1 MAIPMHWGSIMLRW
15 LVSVVFACAFLLGG
29 AVITMEAMGLIFLA
43 ASDDPEQRMEAVVA
57 QIDASV
63 DPRDVPTEA
72 EAEGLWPPP
81 EKQAEEPAPESA
93 KGDKATLIPADL
105 AGAGPPAATAVA
117 AAGTAPVVAAE
128 TEAELDA
135 VDPTPPAPKLVAVG
149 KTADPAPEPIRE
161 TKACTGT
168 CSPTK
173 ALAPKRARPSRA
185 DDHVS
190 WLASVWS
197 AASLP

>member
-1 MAIPMHWGSIMLRW
+1 
-15 LVSVVFACAFLLGG
+15 
-29 AVITMEAMGLIFLA
+29 
-43 ASDDPEQRMEAVVA
+43 VVA

-63 DPRDVPTEA
+63 DPRDVPSEA

-81 EKQAEEPAPESA
+81 EKQAKEPAPADPAKAEQAKAESA

-105 AGAGPPAATAVA
+105 AGGGPPAATAVA
-117 AAGTAPVVAAE
+117 EAGTAPVVAAE
-128 TEAELDA
+128 TEAEGKAEHDA

-173 ALAPKRARPSRA
+173 APAPKRARPSRA